1 MTYKLPKT
9 QELQSINPK
18 DYKVRII
25 VAGTRQWADKRMFHD
40 TLVEY
45 LGRFEDPVLFISG
58 AARSGADRLIID
70 WSKKYKYPCLETP
83 ADWDNYGISAGYK
96 RNEEMLEL
104 ATHLLCYWDTKSRG
118 TAHMRQIATAKPIPI
133 TTILVECTD
142 ETR

>member
-45 LGRFEDPVLFISG
+45 LDRFEDPVLFISG
-58 AARSGADRLIID
+58 AAASGADRLIID

-83 ADWDNYGISAGYK
+83 ADWDNYGTSAGYK

-133 TTILVECTD
+133 TTILVECTN